1 MCACSCVLPT
11 EVRML
16 LTKQAWFI
24 RPTALE
30 TQFLQKLS
38 NYFQNREYTSEYVI
52 FEESPIMQYL
62 PILSWLTS

>member
-1 MCACSCVLPT
+1 MCVCSCVLPT

-16 LTKQAWFI
+16 LTEQAWFI

-30 TQFLQKLS
+30 TQLLQKRS
-38 NYFQNREYTSEYVI
+38 NHFQNRKYTSEYI
-52 FEESPIMQYL
+52 ISEESPIMQYL